1 MSRIRYELHEGHE
14 VSLLQGA
21 VELYA
26 ALGAAVD
33 AAQHEV
39 LLETYILDP
48 AGSTA
53 HLLAR
58 LMAASRRGVRVC
70 LLVDGVGTGLLPDVW
85 RQQLDEAGVQWQTYA
100 PLGTLGLLQPSRWRR
115 LHRKLAVVDGHTGF
129 CGGINLLDDCLDPR
143 FGTLPQPRLDYA
155 VRVRGPLVAAMHEVM
170 RQLWARTELAA
181 ELRRRDLSGAMAS
194 YRTLQAT
201 RLVAGQPVG
210 RRSTGTAGPRGGIRA
225 ALLLRDNLFNR
236 TEIERAYRRAIGAAR
251 HEIIIANAYFL
262 PGRKLRH
269 ALIRAAQRGV
279 RVRLLLQGQYEYFFT
294 HHARRPVYRAL
305 IGAGVEVQLYAAG
318 MLHAKVA
325 VIDQHWSTVGSS
337 NLDPLS
343 LLLAREANVVIEDRS
358 FALQLRERLEGV
370 MARDAQRVDA
380 QWLDGASLAERALQW
395 VALGLMRLALFVTG
409 LRY

>member
-1 MSRIRYELHEGHE
+1 MSRIRYELQEGHE

-39 LLETYILDP
+39 LIESYILDP

-70 LLVDGVGTGLLPDVW
+70 LLIDGVGTGLLPEVW
-85 RQQLDEAGVQWQTYA
+85 RQQFDEAGVQWQTYA
-100 PLGTLGLLQPSRWRR
+100 PLGTLGLLQPGSWRR
-115 LHRKLAVVDGHTGF
+115 LHRKLAVVDRHTGF

-155 VRVRGPLVAAMHEVM
+155 VRVRGPLVTAMHEVM
-170 RQLWARTELAA
+170 HQLWTRTELAA
-181 ELRRRDLSGAMAS
+181 GLRRRDLPGAMAS
-194 YRTLQAT
+194 YRMWHAARRQAS
-201 RLVAGQPVG
+201 QPRARAEPG
-210 RRSTGTAGPRGGIRA
+210 RAAVRGGLRA
-225 ALLLRDNLFNR
+225 ALLLRDNLLNR
-236 TEIERAYRRAIGAAR
+236 AEIERAYRRAIGAAR
-251 HEIIIANAYFL
+251 EEIVIANAYFL

-305 IGAGVEVQLYAAG
+305 IGAGVEVHLYAAG

-325 VIDQHWSTVGSS
+325 VVDRHWSTVGSS

-343 LLLAREANVVIEDRS
+343 LLLAREANVVIEDRG
-358 FALQLRERLEGV
+358 FALQLRDRLDAL
-370 MARDAQRVDA
+370 MARDAQRVDV
-380 QWLDGASLAERALQW
+380 QWLDSASVAERSLQW

-409 LRY
+409 MRY

>member
-1 MSRIRYELHEGHE
+1 MGRFRQELRDGHA

-26 ALGAAVD
+26 SLGAAVD

-58 LMAASRRGVRVC
+58 LMAASRRGVQVC
-70 LLVDGVGTGLLPDVW
+70 LLVDGVGTGLLPQVW
-85 RQQLDEAGVQWQTYA
+85 QQQLAQAGVQLQVYE
-100 PLGTLGLLQPSRWRR
+100 PLGALGLLLPSRWRR

-129 CGGINLLDDCLDPR
+129 CGGINLLDDWIDPR
-143 FGTLPQPRLDYA
+143 LGALAQPRLDYA
-155 VRVRGPLVAAMHEVM
+155 VRVDGPLVAAMHGVM
-170 RQLWARTELAA
+170 RQLWTRTELAA
-181 ELRRRDLSGAMAS
+181 ELRRRDLPGAMAS
-194 YRTLQAT
+194 YRALQAA
-201 RLVAGQPVG
+201 RAARGSAVAG
-210 RRSTGTAGPRGGIRA
+210 AGAPGGVRA
-225 ALLLRDNLFNR
+225 GLMLRDNLFNR
-236 TEIERAYRRAIGAAR
+236 AGIERAYRQAIGAAR
-251 HEIIIANAYFL
+251 HEIVIANAYFL

-269 ALIRAAQRGV
+269 ALVRAAQRGV

-305 IGAGVEVQLYAAG
+305 LRAGVEIHLYAAS

-325 VIDQHWSTVGSS
+325 VVDRHWATVGSS

-343 LLLAREANVVIEDRS
+343 LLLAREANVVIDDRD
-358 FALQLRERLEGV
+358 FAAGLCGRLEAV
-370 MARDAQRVDA
+370 MARDAQRIDA
-380 QWLDGASLAERALQW
+380 QWLDAAAWHERALQW
-395 VALGLMRLALFVTG
+395 VALGAMRLALFLTG
-409 LRY
+409 SRY